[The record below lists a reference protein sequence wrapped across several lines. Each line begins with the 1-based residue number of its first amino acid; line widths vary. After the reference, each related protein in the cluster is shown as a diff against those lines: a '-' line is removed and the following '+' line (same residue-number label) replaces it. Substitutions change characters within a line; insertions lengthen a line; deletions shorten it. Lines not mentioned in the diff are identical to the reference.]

1 MNMKIIHHDRNIFFA
16 VVCLMLSITV
26 SAQDYGKRYELSVN
40 PFIGTDFHGHTYPG
54 AVAPF
59 GMVQVSADTR
69 LEGWDGCSGYHYS
82 DSTVYGFSHT
92 HLSGTGCSDYGDFL
106 FIPTCKDKSAKDLS
120 MRFSHK
126 NEKAHAGYYELTSW
140 NTDTVTTQLTA
151 NRRTA
156 YHRYTFQNTTK
167 ERYIVIDLNHRDLL
181 LDYDIRV
188 INPKTVVGYRRSSA
202 WNQDQR
208 VYFAAR
214 FNRSIVSSDFD
225 STSKRMFLCFGK
237 NTSEKD
243 SAIEVM
249 VCLSSVNEQGALKN
263 LNSEKCLHFDK
274 ARVEAEKT
282 WRKELGKIEI
292 ETSNEELKKVF
303 YTALY
308 HCMICPNLYSDTD
321 GLYRGMDNAI
331 HLAKDYERYTV
342 FSLWD
347 TYRTLHPLL
356 ALIDRKRSTDFA
368 KTALDIYSQ
377 SGFLPM
383 WELSSYETYC
393 MIGMHGTSMLADL
406 YTKGMVADKERT
418 LEAMIESAKKGK
430 FGFDVFERNG
440 YISSEYEHE
449 GVSKSVEY
457 AYNMY
462 CIATV
467 AKLQGREDLYRE
479 YIAKAQYYKNLF
491 NPANTF
497 IQPKEN
503 GRFTPDFD
511 PTQIDQNYT
520 EGNGWHYTFYAPH
533 DINTLIDLMGG
544 DETFCTKL
552 DSCFFTDSK
561 TSGRVQA
568 DVTGLI
574 GQYCHGNEPSQ
585 HTAYLYAYAGK
596 AYRTQELVRR
606 ILTELYSNR
615 PDGICGND
623 DAGQMSAWFV
633 MSAMGFYPVCPASN
647 QYVIGAP
654 LFDKVTINLENGK
667 KFEIIA
673 QGAEQNAYVRSL
685 KLNGKEYDKTY
696 LNYDDIKDGGVLEFA
711 MTDKPIMEF
720 GRAESSRPTS
730 RIKDNLICISPSLS
744 YEGTG
749 TFTDSL
755 TVDVNAFC
763 KDDTIVVEFGDGTC
777 RNFLGEGSFSIHDS
791 RNIVI
796 YAKNGTSSQS
806 VECRFYKIPKGRS
819 IKILTKYDPQYT
831 AGGDQGLIDLKRGT
845 DNWKLGCW
853 QGYWGEDLEAVI
865 DLGEKQRIKRVGG
878 NFIQDEKSWIF
889 MPLTVEYYVSD
900 DGINF
905 RLLEKIDNEIPQD
918 KSGCI
923 THTFFT
929 SKEIN
934 ARYIKIKAKNTG
946 VNPDWHLSKG
956 EKAWLFTDEIIIE

>member
-1 MNMKIIHHDRNIFFA
+1 MDQMSKRIA
-16 VVCLMLSITV
+16 VIQNGRGTLITLPKDIV
-26 SAQDYGKRYELSVN
+26 YFNVNGGEAELSVLTN
-40 PFIGTDFHGHTYPG
+40 LDWDTDIKSENGFTFEKIDKNKLKVTVSPNNTGSQREI
-54 AVAPF
+54 AVTLKEK
-59 GMVQVSADTR
+59 G
-69 LEGWDGCSGYHYS
+69 G
-82 DSTVYGFSHT
+82 
-92 HLSGTGCSDYGDFL
+92 
-106 FIPTCKDKSAKDLS
+106 DKSAILTVIQTNEEKMLNITLTPESKDVLLS
-120 MRFSHK
+120 KGTNEIEIPVITNLEYDLEISGSSWISVTSAPQFS
-126 NEKAHAGYYELTSW
+126 GG
-140 NTDTVTTQLTA
+140 
-151 NRRTA
+151 
-156 YHRYTFQNTTK
+156 
-167 ERYIVIDLNHRDLL
+167 
-181 LDYDIRV
+181 DIAEDIPIKISV
-188 INPKTVVGYRRSSA
+188 SA
-202 WNQDQR
+202 
-208 VYFAAR
+208 
-214 FNRSIVSSDFD
+214 
-225 STSKRMFLCFGK
+225 
-237 NTSEKD
+237 NTSG
-243 SAIEVM
+243 V
-249 VCLSSVNEQGALKN
+249 
-263 LNSEKCLHFDK
+263 
-274 ARVEAEKT
+274 
-282 WRKELGKIEI
+282 
-292 ETSNEELKKVF
+292 
-303 YTALY
+303 
-308 HCMICPNLYSDTD
+308 
-321 GLYRGMDNAI
+321 
-331 HLAKDYERYTV
+331 
-342 FSLWD
+342 
-347 TYRTLHPLL
+347 
-356 ALIDRKRSTDFA
+356 
-368 KTALDIYSQ
+368 
-377 SGFLPM
+377 
-383 WELSSYETYC
+383 
-393 MIGMHGTSMLADL
+393 
-406 YTKGMVADKERT
+406 
-418 LEAMIESAKKGK
+418 
-430 FGFDVFERNG
+430 ERNG

-544 DETFCTKL
+544 DEAFCTKL

-633 MSAMGFYPVCPASN
+633 MSAMGFYP
-647 QYVIGAP
+647 
-654 LFDKVTINLENGK
+654 FDKVTINLENGK

-889 MPLTVEYYVSD
+889 MPLTVEYHVSD